1 MLENYFNQIKQKFS
15 GGTTEA
21 SFYSVLENF
30 INKVAESQNIGNL
43 RVTAQP
49 KRTIAGI
56 PDFTVR
62 RGKELIGYIEAKD
75 IGVNLEEME
84 DSAQIEKYKK
94 EFENF
99 IFTNYF
105 DFWLWRRNEKKWVI
119 KVKTSAGEAV
129 ALRAGMTPGQKNE
142 KELLNLIEAFFHFS
156 TPERKTAKA
165 LALELAIK
173 AKSIPACIVEEL
185 NSDINTPIHQIYDA
199 FKQFLIPDLTKED
212 FANIYA
218 QTITYGLFV
227 ARLRY
232 QGKDFN
238 RFIAQQYIPQNIRIL
253 RDTFALI
260 SGSDL
265 PASLN
270 WIVDDISTILAYA
283 DIEKIKDE
291 LRRKKGGDDPLMHFY
306 ETFLAEYDPKARK
319 ARGVYYTPLP
329 VVSFI
334 TRSINKLLK
343 SNFNKAEGFASDG
356 VTILDPASG
365 TLTFPANAIMIA
377 NEEIAAG
384 SNAGS
389 WMQKVKTHILKDFY
403 AFELL
408 MAPYVIGH
416 LKIAL
421 LLEELGYK
429 ADDNDR
435 FPLYLTNTLDLSE
448 VEQSS
453 MFFPA
458 DLSEEAQKAKEV
470 KEKTKVLV
478 VMGNPPYS
486 GHSANASEIKIEY
499 KDGKGKIKYRKEKT
513 WIGNLIESYKFVD
526 GKPLG
531 EKNPK
536 WLQDDYVKFIR
547 FAQWKIEQAGEGIV
561 GVITNHSWLDNPTF
575 RGMRQSLMAS
585 FNEIYILDL
594 HGNLLKKEKCSDG
607 SPDENV
613 FDIQAGVA
621 IALFIKKRGAT
632 GCKVFHSEIRGKREE
647 KYEYL
652 LKTNFDSAKW
662 LELEPKSRILL
673 FCAARRKTI
682 QEIR

>member
-1 MLENYFNQIKQKFS
+1 MLENYFNQIKNKYS

-30 INKVAESQNIGNL
+30 INEIAGSLNIGNFNI
-43 RVTAQP
+43 TAQP
-49 KRTIAGI
+49 KRIVAGI

-84 DSAQIEKYKK
+84 DSDQIAKYKK

-105 DFWLWRRNEKKWVI
+105 DFWLWRRTEKKWVM
-119 KVKTSAGEAV
+119 KVKSSAGEIV
-129 ALRAGMTPGQKNE
+129 ALRAGMVPGIKNE

-156 TPERKTAKA
+156 MPERKTAKA
-165 LALELAIK
+165 LATELAIK
-173 AKSIPACIVEEL
+173 AKLIPAYIVEEL
-185 NSDINTPIHQIYDA
+185 NNDIETPIDQIYEA
-199 FKQFLIPDLTKED
+199 FKQFLIPDLSKPD

-232 QGKDFN
+232 PGKGFN
-238 RFIAQQYIPQNIRIL
+238 RFIAQQYIPQSIRIL
-253 RDTFALI
+253 RDTFSLI
-260 SGSDL
+260 SGPDL
-265 PASLN
+265 PKTLD
-270 WIVDDISTILAYA
+270 WIVDDISTVLAYA
-283 DIEKIKDE
+283 DMERIKDE

-343 SNFNKAEGFASDG
+343 VEFGKSQGFASDG

-377 NEEIAAG
+377 KEEVDAG
-384 SNAGS
+384 ASAGT
-389 WMQKVKTHILKDFY
+389 WPQIVKNHILKDFY

-429 ADDNDR
+429 ADDSDR
-435 FPLYLTNTLDLSE
+435 FPLYLTNTLDLSD
-448 VEQSS
+448 VETSK
-453 MFFPA
+453 MFFAA
-458 DLSEEAQKAKEV
+458 DLSEEARLAKEV

-486 GHSANASEIKIEY
+486 VSS
-499 KDGKGKIKYRKEKT
+499 
-513 WIGNLIESYKFVD
+513 S
-526 GKPLG
+526 
-531 EKNPK
+531 
-536 WLQDDYVKFIR
+536 
-547 FAQWKIEQAGEGIV
+547 
-561 GVITNHSWLDNPTF
+561 
-575 RGMRQSLMAS
+575 
-585 FNEIYILDL
+585 
-594 HGNLLKKEKCSDG
+594 
-607 SPDENV
+607 NV
-613 FDIQAGVA
+613 F
-621 IALFIKKRGAT
+621 R
-632 GCKVFHSEIRGKREE
+632 CRM
-647 KYEYL
+647 
-652 LKTNFDSAKW
+652 
-662 LELEPKSRILL
+662 
-673 FCAARRKTI
+673 
-682 QEIR
+682 